1 MIIDFEKTIHFHAEV
16 DDKQFEYEDRNI
28 NEDSIISY
36 CESIDSPTED
46 ETCWIYSDELKN
58 ITWKKSENEKEH
70 KITESEYNH
79 YREERE
85 RAERCYECSAYGDDY
100 SFDENGEMTSNCDNC
115 PFNSNNEE
123 YFDWHKDYGIKTFIN
138 PIDFLSEFCNKVVEF
153 YEGFVDKQS
162 VIDKVKMLFEDT
174 KFSYIEINSNNRIF
188 LFAEN
193 PTIFIKDNT
202 LWNYLQNWV
211 NEKYNTF
218 VAIGMYTPNRIDF
231 ACDLL
236 ALPSGF
242 VVPSGLNS
250 RQFS

>member
-1 MIIDFEKTIHFHAEV
+1 MIIDFEKTIRFHAEV
-16 DDKQFEYEDRNI
+16 DDKQFMDESKNI
-28 NEDSIISY
+28 NEDLIINY
-36 CESIDSPTED
+36 CETIDSPTED
-46 ETCWIYSDELKN
+46 ETCWIYNDELKN
-58 ITWKKSENEKEH
+58 ITYKNSLEEKEH

-79 YREERE
+79 YQEERE
-85 RAERCYECSAYGDDY
+85 RAERCYECEGYGDDY
-100 SFDENGEMTSNCDNC
+100 DYNGNSNCDDC
-115 PFNSNNEE
+115 PFNSNNDE

-138 PIDFLSEFCNKVVEF
+138 PIDFISELCSKVVEF

-218 VAIGMYTPNRIDF
+218 VAIGMYVPNGIDLSND
-231 ACDLL
+231 CDI
-236 ALPSGF
+236 
-242 VVPSGLNS
+242 VPIFNIVDYVK
-250 RQFS
+250 

>member
-1 MIIDFEKTIHFHAEV
+1 MIINFEKTIRFHAEI

-36 CESIDSPTED
+36 CESIDSPTDD

-85 RAERCYECSAYGDDY
+85 RAERCYECGGYGDDY
-100 SFDENGEMTSNCDNC
+100 DSNGNSNCDDC

-138 PIDFLSEFCNKVVEF
+138 PIDFISEFCFKVVEF

-218 VAIGMYTPNRIDF
+218 VAIGMYTPNGIDLSND
-231 ACDLL
+231 CDI
-236 ALPSGF
+236 
-242 VVPSGLNS
+242 VPIFNIVDYIK
-250 RQFS
+250 